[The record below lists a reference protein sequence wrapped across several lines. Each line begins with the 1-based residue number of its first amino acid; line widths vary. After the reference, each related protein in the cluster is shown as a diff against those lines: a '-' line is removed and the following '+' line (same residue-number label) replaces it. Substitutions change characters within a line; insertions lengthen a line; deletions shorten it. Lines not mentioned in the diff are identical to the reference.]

1 MALVHPRFLAGVA
14 ILFSDTCTI
23 REPVRT
29 NAKGDVTTAW
39 DNVAGMENIPCRVSP
54 VDRGREVRLPEMTY
68 AVTTHY
74 ITLQGRYDAIEPHYQ
89 AVVGG
94 VEYDIEGIIGDG
106 SDTMTRLAV
115 RVVTA

>member
-14 ILFSDTCTI
+14 ILFPDTCAI
-23 REPVRT
+23 EQPVRT
-29 NAKGDVTTAW
+29 NNRGDVTTTWAT
-39 DNVAGMENIPCRVSP
+39 VPGMAAIPCRVSP

-74 ITLQGRYDAIEPHYQ
+74 ITLQGRYDAIQAHYQ

-94 VEYDIEGIIGDG
+94 VEYDIEGITGDG